1 MVAACSKDPKNHRFL
16 KRGAVPS
23 VFSWSSSATIP
34 ETSTATDPTS
44 PQEQNPRFLQC
55 PQCPITFESRASL
68 TFHLSRSHP
77 IMEAGDEFGKNVEGE
92 LSSEVA
98 VKMESPS
105 GTECSSLNTHTLPD
119 GQYRGPGRLDRPQSA
134 SKSKKVRKSMYR
146 VTHSVVP

>member
-23 VFSWSSSATIP
+23 VFSWTSSSSSNLAT
-34 ETSTATDPTS
+34 SGATDPTS
-44 PQEQNPRFLQC
+44 PQEHNLRFLQC

-98 VKMESPS
+98 VKMESP
-105 GTECSSLNTHTLPD
+105 TVPD
-119 GQYRGPGRLDRPQSA
+119 RQYRGPGRLDRPQSA
-134 SKSKKVRKSMYR
+134 SKSKKVRKSLYR
-146 VTHSVVP
+146 VTHQVVP